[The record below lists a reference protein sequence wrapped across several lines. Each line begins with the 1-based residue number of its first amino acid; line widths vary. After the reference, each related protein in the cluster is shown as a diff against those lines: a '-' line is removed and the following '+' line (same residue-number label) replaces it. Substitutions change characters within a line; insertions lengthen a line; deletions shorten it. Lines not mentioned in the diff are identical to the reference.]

1 MDIGMLWF
9 DNDPKTD
16 LTHKVNRAAAYYLKK
31 YGENP
36 DICFV
41 NPEMMS
47 EEKVE
52 GGQVAG
58 AWDLGDLHDDLH
70 FDAGVGLRGML
81 HRVVCRLDVAAGE
94 EGVRI
99 TALVGHPF

>member
-1 MDIGMLWF
+1 MNYGMLWF
-9 DNDPKTD
+9 DNDPKTN

-41 NPEMMS
+41 NPEMIV

-52 GGQVAG
+52 GGELIIESNPAILPHHIWIG
-58 AWDLGDLHDDLH
+58 KKTK
-70 FDAGVGLRGML
+70 
-81 HRVVCRLDVAAGE
+81 E
-94 EGVRI
+94 KKSK
-99 TALVGHPF
+99 TAV

>member
-1 MDIGMLWF
+1 MKMNYGMLWF

-16 LTHKVNRAAAYYLKK
+16 LTQKVNRAAAYYLKK

-47 EEKVE
+47 EKKIE
-52 GGQVAG
+52 GGEVIIKTNPAILPHHLWIGKETAKKTKQVA
-58 AWDLGDLHDDLH
+58 
-70 FDAGVGLRGML
+70 V
-81 HRVVCRLDVAAGE
+81 
-94 EGVRI
+94 
-99 TALVGHPF
+99 